1 MNLDTKKKIC
11 FIVPSVGTARS
22 FLKEPIRYL
31 SNDFDVYLVSN
42 IAESDDLSDML
53 LAGYKS
59 IPIERRLN
67 LVVDFKALS
76 MLLAY
81 FREMNFDSVH
91 SLTKKSSLLTTIAGR
106 LARVPY
112 RLHHFTGQVWAT
124 MKGIKRFVHK
134 RIDDFI
140 VWSDTHMLVD
150 GFSQLEYLQKEGIL
164 KIGQATVLAN
174 GSICGVNTERFCKNE
189 AVRNKIR
196 NKLNIS
202 EDSVVFI
209 FLGRLKREKGIYELF
224 EAFNDIVSTCYN
236 AKLLLVGAD
245 EESCIDSLHK
255 YKNLKINDNVV
266 YYGATPKP
274 EELYNSA
281 DIYVLPTYREGFGL
295 SILEASSV
303 GLPVI
308 TTDTYGV
315 RDSIIEG
322 TTGLRCKTQDVKS
335 LSECMTILYGDK
347 EQREKLGQNGVNYVQ
362 EKFTIQTV
370 CEAWL
375 NYYLNVVK

>member
-1 MNLDTKKKIC
+1 
-11 FIVPSVGTARS
+11 
-22 FLKEPIRYL
+22 
-31 SNDFDVYLVSN
+31 
-42 IAESDDLSDML
+42 
-53 LAGYKS
+53 
-59 IPIERRLN
+59 
-67 LVVDFKALS
+67 
-76 MLLAY
+76 
-81 FREMNFDSVH
+81 
-91 SLTKKSSLLTTIAGR
+91 
-106 LARVPY
+106 
-112 RLHHFTGQVWAT
+112 
-124 MKGIKRFVHK
+124 
-134 RIDDFI
+134 
-140 VWSDTHMLVD
+140 MLVD

-196 NKLNIS
+196 NELNIS

-224 EAFNDIVSTCYN
+224 EAFNDIISTCYN

-245 EESCIDSLHK
+245 EENCIASLHK

-274 EELYNSA
+274 EELYNAA

-315 RDSIIEG
+315 RDSIVEG

-335 LSECMTILYGDK
+335 LSECMTVLYGDK